1 MSEQKMNE
9 DNESVNRNARSIEYF
24 YKKNRFINLLKDT
37 QKHKD
42 LWKSKEAFFCFILA
56 LVITFTLVLILFEV
70 SSLNYSVVI
79 TEKGVS
85 NFLESIRPVIL
96 TILGGFFSLLGFTIS
111 GLALLTGTIGTKVIT
126 KISEEEKIENL
137 ISVIF
142 NFYFCGVIIGA
153 TTIISILTY
162 IVTFIQL
169 PLNLYLF
176 CVWTFIYTYLVI
188 FSITYSVM
196 LLGTCIRLFLL
207 QYFYMNKS
215 ND

>member
-1 MSEQKMNE
+1 MSKQKMKE
-9 DNESVNRNARSIEYF
+9 DNEPVNRNARSIEYF

-42 LWKSKEAFFCFILA
+42 LWKSKEALYCFILA
-56 LVITFTLVLILFEV
+56 LVITFILVLILFGI

-111 GLALLTGTIGTKVIT
+111 GLALLTGTIGAKVIT
-126 KISEEEKIENL
+126 KISEEEKIEHL
-137 ISVIF
+137 MSVIF

-162 IVTFIQL
+162 IITFIQL

-176 CVWTFIYTYLVI
+176 CVWAFIYTYLVI